1 MSDMPP
7 DDRKTLK
14 AAWLASGRTQQDYTN
29 ATPSALSDYEIEKL
43 RTGNV
48 RVGNPATRNF
58 LEKAKSLL
66 GEASFAEL
74 CGAEAQR
81 AIDIETCGKR
91 NYPGHIPENPP
102 ANFIGLV
109 LSRVGS
115 LPRPILSTA
124 SDPAP
129 VEAAPTSKPAS
140 ARKTAAPLPQIPLQ
154 LGLATPP
161 PPIEL
166 LPLGEK
172 PDPRAFRRTYYP
184 RRVMELGQSPDSGSM
199 LWASTALVQLTL
211 PHDDPKT
218 DRFSRNNGRKFLAMV
233 AGQRNGQKLGLPY
246 GVRPRLLLHYIVT
259 RVARGSGREIEF
271 PGSLYAL
278 HKELGMACS
287 SEKFAATAEMAERL
301 FSCMITVG
309 DLPKRETGASKL
321 ANRLALFSGVRDNYV
336 FADHTELYWDS
347 RRRDDLG
354 GLFRSYIRLSEN
366 FYNIVKDRTF
376 PVHRDAIRRLQQSS
390 LNLDLYTWLCWRNHA
405 LLNAGNELA
414 SIPIV
419 STEMST
425 GLIDQFGANFKE
437 AKAFT
442 FRLKK
447 ALVAVREVWLGD
459 LKCEILGDRLVLKP
473 STLQINKNGN

>member
-14 AAWLASGRTQQDYTN
+14 AAWLTSGRSQQDYTR
-29 ATPSALSDYEIEKL
+29 ATPKPLSDYEIEKL
-43 RTGNV
+43 RIGNV

-58 LEKAKSLL
+58 LEKAKALL
-66 GEASFAEL
+66 GEATFAEL

-81 AIDIETCGKR
+81 AQDIETYGKR
-91 NYPGHIPENPP
+91 DYPGHIPENPT

-115 LPRPILSTA
+115 LPRPAATTPEPAST
-124 SDPAP
+124 P
-129 VEAAPTSKPAS
+129 AAPQQSPEKDRVA
-140 ARKTAAPLPQIPLQ
+140 LPFPVLPLQ
-154 LGLATPP
+154 LSLATPP
-161 PPIEL
+161 PPIE
-166 LPLGEK
+166 PLAPGEK
-172 PDPRAFRRTYYP
+172 PDPRAFRRAYYP
-184 RRVMELGQSPDSGSM
+184 RRVMELGQNPDPGSM

-246 GVRPRLLLHYIVT
+246 GVRPRLLLHYIVS
-259 RVARGSGREIEF
+259 RVSRGAGREIEF

-301 FSCMITVG
+301 FSCMMTVG

-336 FADHTELYWDS
+336 FADHTELYWDARS
-347 RRRDDLG
+347 RNDLG

-405 LLNAGNELA
+405 LCNSGSELA

-419 STEMST
+419 STESST
-425 GLIDQFGANFKE
+425 GLIEQFGANFKE

-447 ALVAVREVWLGD
+447 ALAAVREVWLGE

-473 STLQINKNGN
+473 STLQISKGGE

>member
-1 MSDMPP
+1 MPH

-14 AAWLASGRTQQDYTN
+14 TAWLASGRSQQDYTK
-29 ATPSALSDYEIEKL
+29 ATPSPLSDYETEKL
-43 RTGNV
+43 RIGNV
-48 RVGNPATRNF
+48 RVGDPATRNF

-66 GEASFAEL
+66 GEVAFAEL

-81 AIDIETCGKR
+81 ALDIETYGKR
-91 NYPGHIPENPP
+91 DYPGHIPKNPT

-115 LPRPILSTA
+115 LPRLSA
-124 SDPAP
+124 PAAEDP
-129 VEAAPTSKPAS
+129 PAS
-140 ARKTAAPLPQIPLQ
+140 PAVPPTVAPKSATPQPQQLPFQ
-154 LGLATPP
+154 LTLATPP
-161 PPIEL
+161 PPIE
-166 LPLGEK
+166 PFQLGEK
-172 PDPRAFRRTYYP
+172 PNPRAFRRTYYP
-184 RRVMELGQSPDSGSM
+184 RRVMELGQNPDAGSM

-259 RVARGSGREIEF
+259 RVSRGSGREIEF

-301 FSCMITVG
+301 FSCMMTVG

-336 FADHTELYWDS
+336 FADHTELYWDARS
-347 RRRDDLG
+347 RNDLG

-405 LLNAGNELA
+405 LLNSGSELA

-447 ALVAVREVWLGD
+447 ALASVREVWLGD
-459 LKCEILGDRLVLKP
+459 LKCDILGDRLVLKP
-473 STLQINKNGN
+473 STLQINKNGE